1 MVRDMTTGNSA
12 KQILKFSLPLLIGTV
27 FQQFYNMVDSI
38 IVGKFLGTQPFAA
51 VGMTGSITFF
61 VLGLVFGACSGFAI
75 PVAQDFGAH
84 DEAGVRRCVANI
96 IHIGVIFGL
105 YPANQAEKLPPVEL
119 MQDAYDYLFWIFL
132 GIGSLMLYNLL
143 AGILRSLGDGT
154 TPLIFLILSSLL
166 NIGLDVLLVWT
177 LNVGVKGAAI
187 ATVIAQLIS
196 GLGCLVFMIRKF
208 PMLRLTRKDLRPD
221 LPTIRRLSGIGFPM
235 GLQFSIT
242 AIGSIILQK
251 SVNALGTTI
260 IASVSAAAKVQ
271 NLVVSP
277 MDAFG
282 VSMATFAGQNYG
294 AGRIDRVR
302 RGVRQVFWMLT
313 AYSLLALGIVY
324 FSGST
329 IALLFVDAS
338 ETEILACTQ
347 HFLIMNGL
355 FYIPLGVI
363 YVLRNT
369 LQGVGFSKI
378 AMLSGLFELVARSVM
393 GLFVVALDENGQ
405 MYPRLIHWED
415 GKTYEVD
422 RILDVRPA
430 PAARAGGQGDR
441 YTIRMNN
448 QETHIFFEHNSDY
461 GSAIPGRWFVERRE
475 A

>member
-105 YPANQAEKLPPVEL
+105 VMTLVTTLLTRQILVWMDTPEEL

-143 AGILRSLGDGT
+143 AGILRALGDST

-196 GLGCLVFMIRKF
+196 GLCCLVFMIRKF

-271 NLVVSP
+271 NFVVSP

-294 AGRIDRVR
+294 AGKIDRVR
-302 RGVRQVFWMLT
+302 RGVRQVFLMLT

-324 FSGST
+324 FFGST

-347 HFLIMNGL
+347 RFLIMNGL

-363 YVLRNT
+363 YALRNT

-393 GLFVVALDENGQ
+393 GLFVVPKFGYDAVCLAHPSAWIMADLILIVLYSILMKRLDGQ
-405 MYPRLIHWED
+405 
-415 GKTYEVD
+415 
-422 RILDVRPA
+422 PA
-430 PAARAGGQGDR
+430 
-441 YTIRMNN
+441 
-448 QETHIFFEHNSDY
+448 
-461 GSAIPGRWFVERRE
+461 RRE

>member
-84 DEAGVRRCVANI
+84 NEAGVRRCVANI

-105 YPANQAEKLPPVEL
+105 VMTLATTLLTRQILVWMDTPEEL

-143 AGILRSLGDGT
+143 AGILRSLGDST

-208 PMLRLTRKDLRPD
+208 PMLRLTRKDLCPD

-294 AGRIDRVR
+294 AGKIDRVR

-338 ETEILACTQ
+338 ETEILTCTQ

-393 GLFVVALDENGQ
+393 GLFVVPKFGFNAVCLAHPTAWIMADLILIVLYSILMKRLDGQ
-405 MYPRLIHWED
+405 
-415 GKTYEVD
+415 
-422 RILDVRPA
+422 PA
-430 PAARAGGQGDR
+430 RK
-441 YTIRMNN
+441 
-448 QETHIFFEHNSDY
+448 
-461 GSAIPGRWFVERRE
+461 E

>member
-105 YPANQAEKLPPVEL
+105 VMTLATTLLTRQILVWMDTPEEL

-143 AGILRSLGDGT
+143 AGILRSLGDST

-221 LPTIRRLSGIGFPM
+221 LPTIRRLSGVGFPM

-294 AGRIDRVR
+294 AGKIDRVR

-393 GLFVVALDENGQ
+393 GLFVVPKFGFNAVCLAHPTAWIMADLILIVLYSILMKRLDGQ
-405 MYPRLIHWED
+405 PAR
-415 GKTYEVD
+415 KEV
-422 RILDVRPA
+422 
-430 PAARAGGQGDR
+430 
-441 YTIRMNN
+441 
-448 QETHIFFEHNSDY
+448 
-461 GSAIPGRWFVERRE
+461 
-475 A
+475 

>member
-105 YPANQAEKLPPVEL
+105 VMTLATTLLTRQILVWMDTPEEL

-143 AGILRSLGDGT
+143 AGILRSLGDST

-187 ATVIAQLIS
+187 ATVVSQLIS

-221 LPTIRRLSGIGFPM
+221 LPTIRRLSGVGFPM

-294 AGRIDRVR
+294 AGKIDRVR

-393 GLFVVALDENGQ
+393 GLFVVPKFGFNAVCLAHPTAWIMADLILIVLYSILMKRLDGQ
-405 MYPRLIHWED
+405 
-415 GKTYEVD
+415 
-422 RILDVRPA
+422 PA
-430 PAARAGGQGDR
+430 RK
-441 YTIRMNN
+441 
-448 QETHIFFEHNSDY
+448 
-461 GSAIPGRWFVERRE
+461 E

>member
-105 YPANQAEKLPPVEL
+105 VMTLATTLLTRQILVWMDTPEEL

-143 AGILRSLGDGT
+143 AGILRSLGDST
-154 TPLIFLILSSLL
+154 TPLIFLIFSSLL

-208 PMLRLTRKDLRPD
+208 PMLRLTREDLRPD

-294 AGRIDRVR
+294 AGKIDRVR

-393 GLFVVALDENGQ
+393 GLFVVPKFGFNAVCLAHPTAWIMADLILIVLYSILMKRLDGQ
-405 MYPRLIHWED
+405 
-415 GKTYEVD
+415 
-422 RILDVRPA
+422 PA
-430 PAARAGGQGDR
+430 RK
-441 YTIRMNN
+441 
-448 QETHIFFEHNSDY
+448 
-461 GSAIPGRWFVERRE
+461 E

>member
-96 IHIGVIFGL
+96 IHIGVISGL
-105 YPANQAEKLPPVEL
+105 VMTLATTLLTRQILVWMDTPEEL

-143 AGILRSLGDGT
+143 AGILRSLGDST

-166 NIGLDVLLVWT
+166 NIGLDILLVWT

-196 GLGCLVFMIRKF
+196 GLCCLVFMIRKF
-208 PMLRLTRKDLRPD
+208 PMLRLTREDLHPD

-294 AGRIDRVR
+294 AGKIDRVR

-378 AMLSGLFELVARSVM
+378 AMLSGLFELVARSVDCSWCRNSV
-393 GLFVVALDENGQ
+393 LTPCASPI
-405 MYPRLIHWED
+405 PRRGSWP
-415 GKTYEVD
+415 TSSSSCC
-422 RILDVRPA
+422 
-430 PAARAGGQGDR
+430 
-441 YTIRMNN
+441 IR
-448 QETHIFFEHNSDY
+448 F
-461 GSAIPGRWFVERRE
+461 
-475 A
+475 

>member
-1 MVRDMTTGNSA
+1 MGSSVGASVGSSVGASVASSVGASVGNSA

-105 YPANQAEKLPPVEL
+105 VMTLATTLLTRQILVWMDTPEEL

-143 AGILRSLGDGT
+143 AGILRSLGDST

-294 AGRIDRVR
+294 AGKIDRVR

-324 FSGST
+324 FFGST

-393 GLFVVALDENGQ
+393 GLFVVPKFGFNAVCLAHPTAWIMADLILIVLYSILMKRLDGQ
-405 MYPRLIHWED
+405 
-415 GKTYEVD
+415 
-422 RILDVRPA
+422 PA
-430 PAARAGGQGDR
+430 RK
-441 YTIRMNN
+441 
-448 QETHIFFEHNSDY
+448 
-461 GSAIPGRWFVERRE
+461 E

>member
-105 YPANQAEKLPPVEL
+105 VMTLATTLLTRQILVWMDTPEEL

-143 AGILRSLGDGT
+143 AGILRSLGDST

-208 PMLRLTRKDLRPD
+208 PMLRLTREDLRPD
-221 LPTIRRLSGIGFPM
+221 LPTIRRLSGVGFPM

-324 FSGST
+324 LSGST

-393 GLFVVALDENGQ
+393 GLFVVPKFGFNAVCLAHPTAWIMADLILIVLYSILMKRLDGQ
-405 MYPRLIHWED
+405 
-415 GKTYEVD
+415 
-422 RILDVRPA
+422 PA
-430 PAARAGGQGDR
+430 RK
-441 YTIRMNN
+441 
-448 QETHIFFEHNSDY
+448 
-461 GSAIPGRWFVERRE
+461 E

>member
-105 YPANQAEKLPPVEL
+105 VMTLVTTLLTRQILVWMDTPEEL

-143 AGILRSLGDGT
+143 AGILRSLGDST

-208 PMLRLTRKDLRPD
+208 PMLRLTREDLRPD

-393 GLFVVALDENGQ
+393 GLFVVPKFGFNAVCLAHPTAWIMADLILIVLYSILMKRLDGQ
-405 MYPRLIHWED
+405 
-415 GKTYEVD
+415 
-422 RILDVRPA
+422 PA
-430 PAARAGGQGDR
+430 RK
-441 YTIRMNN
+441 
-448 QETHIFFEHNSDY
+448 
-461 GSAIPGRWFVERRE
+461 E

>member
-105 YPANQAEKLPPVEL
+105 VMTLATTLLTRQILVWMDTPEEL

-143 AGILRSLGDGT
+143 AGILRSLGDST

-208 PMLRLTRKDLRPD
+208 PMLRLTRKDLHPD

-393 GLFVVALDENGQ
+393 GLFVVPKFGFNAVCLAHPTAWIMADLILIVLYSILMKRLDGQ
-405 MYPRLIHWED
+405 
-415 GKTYEVD
+415 
-422 RILDVRPA
+422 PA
-430 PAARAGGQGDR
+430 RK
-441 YTIRMNN
+441 
-448 QETHIFFEHNSDY
+448 
-461 GSAIPGRWFVERRE
+461 E

>member
-105 YPANQAEKLPPVEL
+105 VMTLATTLLTRQILVWMDTPEEL

-143 AGILRSLGDGT
+143 AGILRSLGDST

-187 ATVIAQLIS
+187 ATVISQLIS

-294 AGRIDRVR
+294 AGKIDRVR

-355 FYIPLGVI
+355 FYIPLGLI
-363 YVLRNT
+363 YTLRNT

-393 GLFVVALDENGQ
+393 GLFVVPKFGFNAVCLAHPTAWIMADLILIVLYLILMKRLDGQ
-405 MYPRLIHWED
+405 
-415 GKTYEVD
+415 
-422 RILDVRPA
+422 PA
-430 PAARAGGQGDR
+430 RK
-441 YTIRMNN
+441 
-448 QETHIFFEHNSDY
+448 
-461 GSAIPGRWFVERRE
+461 E

>member
-105 YPANQAEKLPPVEL
+105 VMTLATTLLTRQILVWMDTPEEL

-143 AGILRSLGDGT
+143 AGILRSLGDST

-294 AGRIDRVR
+294 AGKIDRVR

-324 FSGST
+324 FFGST

-393 GLFVVALDENGQ
+393 GLFVVPKFGFNAVCLAHPTAWIMADLILIVLYSILMKRLDGQ
-405 MYPRLIHWED
+405 
-415 GKTYEVD
+415 
-422 RILDVRPA
+422 PA
-430 PAARAGGQGDR
+430 RK
-441 YTIRMNN
+441 
-448 QETHIFFEHNSDY
+448 
-461 GSAIPGRWFVERRE
+461 E

>member
-105 YPANQAEKLPPVEL
+105 VMTLATTLLTRQILVWMDTPEEL

-143 AGILRSLGDGT
+143 AGILRSLGDST

-294 AGRIDRVR
+294 AGKIDRVR

-393 GLFVVALDENGQ
+393 GLFVVPKFGFNAVCLAHPTAWIMADLILIVLYSILMKRLDGQ
-405 MYPRLIHWED
+405 
-415 GKTYEVD
+415 
-422 RILDVRPA
+422 PA
-430 PAARAGGQGDR
+430 RK
-441 YTIRMNN
+441 
-448 QETHIFFEHNSDY
+448 ET
-461 GSAIPGRWFVERRE
+461 
-475 A
+475 

>member
-105 YPANQAEKLPPVEL
+105 VMTLATTLLTRQILVWMDTPEEL

-143 AGILRSLGDGT
+143 AGILRSLGDST

-187 ATVIAQLIS
+187 ATVISQLIS

-208 PMLRLTRKDLRPD
+208 PMLRLTREDLRPD
-221 LPTIRRLSGIGFPM
+221 LPTIRRLSGVGFPM

-294 AGRIDRVR
+294 AGKIDRVR

-393 GLFVVALDENGQ
+393 GLFVVPKFGFNAVCLAHPTAWIMADLILIVLYSILMKRLDGQ
-405 MYPRLIHWED
+405 
-415 GKTYEVD
+415 
-422 RILDVRPA
+422 PA
-430 PAARAGGQGDR
+430 RK
-441 YTIRMNN
+441 
-448 QETHIFFEHNSDY
+448 
-461 GSAIPGRWFVERRE
+461 E

>member
-105 YPANQAEKLPPVEL
+105 VMTLATTLLTRQILVWMDTPVEL

-143 AGILRSLGDGT
+143 AGILRSLGDST

-393 GLFVVALDENGQ
+393 GLFVVPKFGFNAVCLAHPTAWIMADLILIVLYSILMKRLDGQ
-405 MYPRLIHWED
+405 
-415 GKTYEVD
+415 
-422 RILDVRPA
+422 PA
-430 PAARAGGQGDR
+430 
-441 YTIRMNN
+441 
-448 QETHIFFEHNSDY
+448 
-461 GSAIPGRWFVERRE
+461 WKE

>member
-105 YPANQAEKLPPVEL
+105 AMTLATTLLTRQILVWMDTPEEL

-143 AGILRSLGDGT
+143 AGILRALGDST

-166 NIGLDVLLVWT
+166 NIGLDILLVWT

-196 GLGCLVFMIRKF
+196 GLCCLVFMIRKF

-271 NLVVSP
+271 NFVVSP

-294 AGRIDRVR
+294 AGKIDRVR
-302 RGVRQVFWMLT
+302 RGVRQVFLMLT

-324 FSGST
+324 FFGST

-363 YVLRNT
+363 YALRNT

-393 GLFVVALDENGQ
+393 GLFVVPKFGFSAVCLAHPSAWIMADLILIVLYSILMKRLDGQ
-405 MYPRLIHWED
+405 
-415 GKTYEVD
+415 
-422 RILDVRPA
+422 PA
-430 PAARAGGQGDR
+430 
-441 YTIRMNN
+441 
-448 QETHIFFEHNSDY
+448 
-461 GSAIPGRWFVERRE
+461 RRE

>member
-105 YPANQAEKLPPVEL
+105 VMTLATTLLTRQILVWMDTPEEL

-143 AGILRSLGDGT
+143 AGILRSLGDST

-187 ATVIAQLIS
+187 ATVVSQLIS

-208 PMLRLTRKDLRPD
+208 PMLRLTREDLRPD
-221 LPTIRRLSGIGFPM
+221 LPTIRRLSGVGFPM

-271 NLVVSP
+271 NLVISP

-294 AGRIDRVR
+294 AGKIDRVR

-324 FSGST
+324 LSGST

-393 GLFVVALDENGQ
+393 GLFVVPKFGFNAVCLAHPTAWIMADLILIVLYSILMKRLDGQ
-405 MYPRLIHWED
+405 
-415 GKTYEVD
+415 
-422 RILDVRPA
+422 PA
-430 PAARAGGQGDR
+430 RK
-441 YTIRMNN
+441 
-448 QETHIFFEHNSDY
+448 
-461 GSAIPGRWFVERRE
+461 E

>member
-105 YPANQAEKLPPVEL
+105 VMTLATTLLTRQILVWMDTPEEL
-119 MQDAYDYLFWIFL
+119 MQDAYNYLFWIFL

-143 AGILRSLGDGT
+143 AGILRSLGDST

-294 AGRIDRVR
+294 AGKIDRVR

-393 GLFVVALDENGQ
+393 GLFVVPKFGFNAVCLAHPTAWIMADLILIVLYSILMKRLDGQ
-405 MYPRLIHWED
+405 
-415 GKTYEVD
+415 
-422 RILDVRPA
+422 PA
-430 PAARAGGQGDR
+430 RK
-441 YTIRMNN
+441 
-448 QETHIFFEHNSDY
+448 
-461 GSAIPGRWFVERRE
+461 E

>member
-105 YPANQAEKLPPVEL
+105 VMTLVTTLLTRQILVWMDTPEEL

-143 AGILRSLGDGT
+143 AGILRSLGDST

-187 ATVIAQLIS
+187 ATVVSQLIS

-271 NLVVSP
+271 NLVISP

-294 AGRIDRVR
+294 AGKIDRVR

-393 GLFVVALDENGQ
+393 GLFVVPKFGFNAVCLAHPTAWIMADLILIVLYSILMKRLDGQ
-405 MYPRLIHWED
+405 
-415 GKTYEVD
+415 
-422 RILDVRPA
+422 PA
-430 PAARAGGQGDR
+430 RK
-441 YTIRMNN
+441 
-448 QETHIFFEHNSDY
+448 
-461 GSAIPGRWFVERRE
+461 E

>member
-105 YPANQAEKLPPVEL
+105 VMTLVTTLLTRQILVWMDTPEEL

-143 AGILRSLGDGT
+143 AGILRALGDST

-196 GLGCLVFMIRKF
+196 GLCCLVFMIRKF

-271 NLVVSP
+271 NFVVSP

-294 AGRIDRVR
+294 AGKIDRVR
-302 RGVRQVFWMLT
+302 RGVRQVFLMLT

-324 FSGST
+324 FFGST

-363 YVLRNT
+363 YALRNT

-393 GLFVVALDENGQ
+393 GLFVVPKFGFSAVCLAHPSAWIMADLILIVLYSILMKRLDGQ
-405 MYPRLIHWED
+405 
-415 GKTYEVD
+415 
-422 RILDVRPA
+422 PA
-430 PAARAGGQGDR
+430 
-441 YTIRMNN
+441 
-448 QETHIFFEHNSDY
+448 
-461 GSAIPGRWFVERRE
+461 RRE

>member
-105 YPANQAEKLPPVEL
+105 VMTLATTLLTRQILVWMDTPEEL

-143 AGILRSLGDGT
+143 AGILRSLGDST

-187 ATVIAQLIS
+187 ATVVSQLIS
-196 GLGCLVFMIRKF
+196 GLACLVFMIRKF
-208 PMLRLTRKDLRPD
+208 PMLRLTREDLRPD
-221 LPTIRRLSGIGFPM
+221 LPTIRRLSGVGFPM

-294 AGRIDRVR
+294 AGKIDRVR

-347 HFLIMNGL
+347 RFLIMNGL
-355 FYIPLGVI
+355 FYIPLGLI
-363 YVLRNT
+363 YALRNT

-378 AMLSGLFELVARSVM
+378 AMLSGLFELVARSAM
-393 GLFVVALDENGQ
+393 GLFVVPKFGFNAVCLAHPTAWIMADLILIVLYSILMKRLDGQ
-405 MYPRLIHWED
+405 
-415 GKTYEVD
+415 
-422 RILDVRPA
+422 PA
-430 PAARAGGQGDR
+430 RK
-441 YTIRMNN
+441 
-448 QETHIFFEHNSDY
+448 
-461 GSAIPGRWFVERRE
+461 E

>member
-105 YPANQAEKLPPVEL
+105 VMTLATTLLTRQILVWMDTPEEL

-143 AGILRSLGDGT
+143 AGILRSLGDST

-294 AGRIDRVR
+294 AGKIDRVR

-393 GLFVVALDENGQ
+393 GLFVVPKFGFNAVCLAHPTAWIMADLILIVLYSILMKRLDGQ
-405 MYPRLIHWED
+405 
-415 GKTYEVD
+415 
-422 RILDVRPA
+422 PA
-430 PAARAGGQGDR
+430 QK
-441 YTIRMNN
+441 
-448 QETHIFFEHNSDY
+448 
-461 GSAIPGRWFVERRE
+461 E

>member
-105 YPANQAEKLPPVEL
+105 VMTLATTLLTRQILVWMDTPEEL

-143 AGILRSLGDGT
+143 AGILRSLGDST

-294 AGRIDRVR
+294 AGKIDRVR

-393 GLFVVALDENGQ
+393 GLFVVPKFGFNAVCLAHPTAWIMADLILIVLYSILMKRLDGQ
-405 MYPRLIHWED
+405 
-415 GKTYEVD
+415 
-422 RILDVRPA
+422 PA
-430 PAARAGGQGDR
+430 RKDA
-441 YTIRMNN
+441 
-448 QETHIFFEHNSDY
+448 
-461 GSAIPGRWFVERRE
+461 
-475 A
+475 

>member
-105 YPANQAEKLPPVEL
+105 VMTLATTLLTRQILVWMDTPEEL

-143 AGILRSLGDGT
+143 AGILRSLGDST

-294 AGRIDRVR
+294 AGKIDRVR

-393 GLFVVALDENGQ
+393 GLFAVPKFGFNAVCLAHPTAWIMADLILIVLYSILMKRLDGQ
-405 MYPRLIHWED
+405 
-415 GKTYEVD
+415 
-422 RILDVRPA
+422 PA
-430 PAARAGGQGDR
+430 RK
-441 YTIRMNN
+441 
-448 QETHIFFEHNSDY
+448 
-461 GSAIPGRWFVERRE
+461 E

>member
-105 YPANQAEKLPPVEL
+105 VMTLVTTLLTRQILVWMDTPEEL

-143 AGILRSLGDGT
+143 AGILRALGDST

-196 GLGCLVFMIRKF
+196 GLCCLVFMIRKF

-271 NLVVSP
+271 NFVVSP

-294 AGRIDRVR
+294 AGKIDRVR
-302 RGVRQVFWMLT
+302 RGVRQVFLMLT

-324 FSGST
+324 FFGST

-347 HFLIMNGL
+347 RFLIMNGL

-363 YVLRNT
+363 YALRNT

-393 GLFVVALDENGQ
+393 GLFVVPKFGYDAVCLAHPSAWVMADLILIVLYSILMKRLDGQ
-405 MYPRLIHWED
+405 
-415 GKTYEVD
+415 
-422 RILDVRPA
+422 PA
-430 PAARAGGQGDR
+430 
-441 YTIRMNN
+441 
-448 QETHIFFEHNSDY
+448 
-461 GSAIPGRWFVERRE
+461 RRE

>member
-105 YPANQAEKLPPVEL
+105 VMTLATTLLTRQILVWMDTPKEL

-143 AGILRSLGDGT
+143 AGILRSLGDST

-208 PMLRLTRKDLRPD
+208 PMLRLTRKDLHPD

-294 AGRIDRVR
+294 AGKIDRVR

-393 GLFVVALDENGQ
+393 GLFVVPKFGFNAVCLAHPTAWIMADLILIVLYLILMKRLDGQ
-405 MYPRLIHWED
+405 
-415 GKTYEVD
+415 
-422 RILDVRPA
+422 PA
-430 PAARAGGQGDR
+430 RK
-441 YTIRMNN
+441 
-448 QETHIFFEHNSDY
+448 
-461 GSAIPGRWFVERRE
+461 E

>member
-84 DEAGVRRCVANI
+84 DEAGVRRCVVNI

-105 YPANQAEKLPPVEL
+105 VMTLATTLLTRQILVWMDTPEEL

-143 AGILRSLGDGT
+143 AGILRSLGDST

-187 ATVIAQLIS
+187 ATVVSQLIS

-208 PMLRLTRKDLRPD
+208 PMLRLTREDLRPD

-294 AGRIDRVR
+294 AGKIDRVR

-393 GLFVVALDENGQ
+393 GLFVVPKFGFNAVCLAHPTAWIMADLILIVLYSILMKRLDGQ
-405 MYPRLIHWED
+405 
-415 GKTYEVD
+415 
-422 RILDVRPA
+422 PA
-430 PAARAGGQGDR
+430 RK
-441 YTIRMNN
+441 
-448 QETHIFFEHNSDY
+448 
-461 GSAIPGRWFVERRE
+461 E

>member
-105 YPANQAEKLPPVEL
+105 VMTLATTLLTRQILVWMDTPEEL

-143 AGILRSLGDGT
+143 AGILRSLGDST

-294 AGRIDRVR
+294 AGKIDRVR

-313 AYSLLALGIVY
+313 AYSLLALGIVF

-393 GLFVVALDENGQ
+393 GLFVVPKFGFNAVCLAHPTAWIMADLILIVLYSILMKRLDGQ
-405 MYPRLIHWED
+405 
-415 GKTYEVD
+415 
-422 RILDVRPA
+422 PA
-430 PAARAGGQGDR
+430 RK
-441 YTIRMNN
+441 
-448 QETHIFFEHNSDY
+448 
-461 GSAIPGRWFVERRE
+461 E

>member
-84 DEAGVRRCVANI
+84 NEAGVRRCVANI

-105 YPANQAEKLPPVEL
+105 VMTLATTLLTRQILVWMDTPEEL

-143 AGILRSLGDGT
+143 AGILRSLGDST

-294 AGRIDRVR
+294 AGKIDRVR

-393 GLFVVALDENGQ
+393 GLFVVPKFGFNAVCLAHPTAWIMADLILIVLYSILMKRLDGQ
-405 MYPRLIHWED
+405 
-415 GKTYEVD
+415 
-422 RILDVRPA
+422 PA
-430 PAARAGGQGDR
+430 RK
-441 YTIRMNN
+441 
-448 QETHIFFEHNSDY
+448 
-461 GSAIPGRWFVERRE
+461 E

>member
-105 YPANQAEKLPPVEL
+105 VMTLATTLLTRQILVWMDTPEEL

-143 AGILRSLGDGT
+143 AGILRSLGDST

-393 GLFVVALDENGQ
+393 GLFVVPKFGYDAVCLAHPTAWIMADLILIVLYSILMKRLDGQ
-405 MYPRLIHWED
+405 
-415 GKTYEVD
+415 
-422 RILDVRPA
+422 PA
-430 PAARAGGQGDR
+430 RK
-441 YTIRMNN
+441 
-448 QETHIFFEHNSDY
+448 
-461 GSAIPGRWFVERRE
+461 E

>member
-105 YPANQAEKLPPVEL
+105 VMTLATTLLTRQILVWMDTPEEL

-143 AGILRSLGDGT
+143 AGILRSLGDST

-294 AGRIDRVR
+294 AGKIDRVR
-302 RGVRQVFWMLT
+302 CGVRQVFWMLT

-324 FSGST
+324 FSGAT

-393 GLFVVALDENGQ
+393 GLFVVPKFGFNAVCLAHPTAWIMADLILIVLYSILMKRLDGQ
-405 MYPRLIHWED
+405 
-415 GKTYEVD
+415 
-422 RILDVRPA
+422 PA
-430 PAARAGGQGDR
+430 RK
-441 YTIRMNN
+441 
-448 QETHIFFEHNSDY
+448 
-461 GSAIPGRWFVERRE
+461 E

>member
-105 YPANQAEKLPPVEL
+105 VMTLATTLLTRQILGWMDTPEEL

-143 AGILRSLGDGT
+143 AGILRSLGDST

-196 GLGCLVFMIRKF
+196 GLGCLVFMIRKL
-208 PMLRLTRKDLRPD
+208 PMLRLTREDLRPD

-294 AGRIDRVR
+294 AGKIDRVR

-393 GLFVVALDENGQ
+393 GLFVVPKFGFNAVCLAHPTAWIMADLILIVLYSILMRRLDGQ
-405 MYPRLIHWED
+405 
-415 GKTYEVD
+415 
-422 RILDVRPA
+422 PA
-430 PAARAGGQGDR
+430 RK
-441 YTIRMNN
+441 
-448 QETHIFFEHNSDY
+448 
-461 GSAIPGRWFVERRE
+461 E

>member
-105 YPANQAEKLPPVEL
+105 VMTLATTLLTRQILVWMDTPEEL

-143 AGILRSLGDGT
+143 AGILRSLGDST

-187 ATVIAQLIS
+187 ATVISQLIS

-294 AGRIDRVR
+294 AGKIGRVR

-393 GLFVVALDENGQ
+393 GLFVVPKFGFNAVCLAHPTAWIMADLILIVLYSILMKRLDGQ
-405 MYPRLIHWED
+405 
-415 GKTYEVD
+415 
-422 RILDVRPA
+422 PA
-430 PAARAGGQGDR
+430 RK
-441 YTIRMNN
+441 
-448 QETHIFFEHNSDY
+448 
-461 GSAIPGRWFVERRE
+461 E

>member
-105 YPANQAEKLPPVEL
+105 VMTLATTLLTRQILVWMDTPVEL

-143 AGILRSLGDGT
+143 AGILRSLGDST

-294 AGRIDRVR
+294 AGKIDRVR

-393 GLFVVALDENGQ
+393 GLFVVPKFGFNAVCLAHPTAWIMADLILIVLYSILMKRLDGQ
-405 MYPRLIHWED
+405 
-415 GKTYEVD
+415 
-422 RILDVRPA
+422 PA
-430 PAARAGGQGDR
+430 RK
-441 YTIRMNN
+441 
-448 QETHIFFEHNSDY
+448 
-461 GSAIPGRWFVERRE
+461 E

>member
-105 YPANQAEKLPPVEL
+105 VMTLVTTLLTRQILVWMDTPEEL

-143 AGILRSLGDGT
+143 AGILRALGDST

-196 GLGCLVFMIRKF
+196 GLCCLVFMIRKF

-271 NLVVSP
+271 NFVVSP

-302 RGVRQVFWMLT
+302 RGVRQVFLMLT

-324 FSGST
+324 FFGST

-347 HFLIMNGL
+347 RFLIMNGL

-363 YVLRNT
+363 YALRNT

-393 GLFVVALDENGQ
+393 GLFVVPKFGFSAVCLAHPSAWIMADLILIVLYSILMKRLDGQ
-405 MYPRLIHWED
+405 
-415 GKTYEVD
+415 
-422 RILDVRPA
+422 PA
-430 PAARAGGQGDR
+430 
-441 YTIRMNN
+441 
-448 QETHIFFEHNSDY
+448 
-461 GSAIPGRWFVERRE
+461 RRE

>member
-105 YPANQAEKLPPVEL
+105 VMTLATTLLTRQILVWMDTPEEL

-143 AGILRSLGDGT
+143 AGILRSLGDST

-221 LPTIRRLSGIGFPM
+221 LPTIRRLSGVGFPM

-393 GLFVVALDENGQ
+393 GLFVVPKFGFNAVCLAHPTAWIMADLILIVLYSILMKRLDGQ
-405 MYPRLIHWED
+405 
-415 GKTYEVD
+415 
-422 RILDVRPA
+422 PA
-430 PAARAGGQGDR
+430 RK
-441 YTIRMNN
+441 
-448 QETHIFFEHNSDY
+448 
-461 GSAIPGRWFVERRE
+461 E

>member
-105 YPANQAEKLPPVEL
+105 VMTLATTLLTRQILVWMDTPEEL

-143 AGILRSLGDGT
+143 AGILRSLGDST

-294 AGRIDRVR
+294 AGKIGRVR

-393 GLFVVALDENGQ
+393 GLFVVPKFGFNAVCLAHPTAWIMADLILIVLYLILMKRLDGQ
-405 MYPRLIHWED
+405 
-415 GKTYEVD
+415 
-422 RILDVRPA
+422 PA
-430 PAARAGGQGDR
+430 RK
-441 YTIRMNN
+441 
-448 QETHIFFEHNSDY
+448 
-461 GSAIPGRWFVERRE
+461 E